1 MYLRIFMRFVRIIK
15 MDKLNNKIGIA
26 QINTISGNIEYNAKK
41 IVQGIKKAEEN
52 NLDLVVF
59 PELALVGYGLE
70 DTVKRY
76 PIIVEQNKKWL
87 VCIY

>member
-1 MYLRIFMRFVRIIK
+1 

-52 NLDLVVF
+52 KLDLVVF
-59 PELALVGYGLE
+59 PELALVG
-70 DTVKRY
+70 
-76 PIIVEQNKKWL
+76 
-87 VCIY
+87 